1 MIMAYDPNFRPNY
14 RYGAQMSAPG
24 WAGDIDAGLR
34 AFMVRVYGY
43 MAGGLALTG
52 IVAYAAASS
61 GFYASIAGTPLIWL
75 VMLAPL
81 GFVLVLSFG
90 IDRISAEV
98 AQVLFWAYAAVMG
111 LSLAGI
117 FLVFTGASIA
127 RVFFISAALLSAP
140 LPAFFARSRAH
151 RPASLK
157 DDPIP
162 RTCYECSGALPV
174 RPRKFYSEEC
184 NTPYYSDIQFRAIV
198 AAIAPRRADPKRSRA
213 ANLAIGKKASCRT
226 ARSR

>member
-1 MIMAYDPNFRPNY
+1 MAYDPNFRPNY
-14 RYGAQMSAPG
+14 RYGTRMSVPG
-24 WAGDIDAGLR
+24 WAGDIDAGLC
-34 AFMVRVYGY
+34 AYMVRVYGY

-98 AQVLFWAYAAVMG
+98 AQVLFWAYAAGMG

-117 FLVFTGASIA
+117 FLVFTGA
-127 RVFFISAALLSAP
+127 
-140 LPAFFARSRAH
+140 RSRA
-151 RPASLK
+151 S
-157 DDPIP
+157 
-162 RTCYECSGALPV
+162 S
-174 RPRKFYSEEC
+174 S
-184 NTPYYSDIQFRAIV
+184 S
-198 AAIAPRRADPKRSRA
+198 APQHSRQ
-213 ANLAIGKKASCRT
+213 
-226 ARSR
+226 